1 MNDEQK
7 VSPLAPFLDLSVM
20 EDDEAGAILQ
30 EAGMLI
36 IESAVTRF
44 VVEADDEEVSALQ
57 TILESEPDALTA
69 LPKLIEFVPRF
80 GDILNEEVAAF
91 KMQAGELV

>member
-1 MNDEQK
+1 MNQEYK
-7 VSPLAPFLDLSVM
+7 ASPLAPFLDLTAM
-20 EDDEAGAILQ
+20 DDDETAQILQ

-44 VVEADDEEVSALQ
+44 VVEADDEEVQALQ
-57 TILESEPDALTA
+57 TILESETDALAA
-69 LPKLIEFVPRF
+69 LPKLIEYVPRF

-91 KMQAGELV
+91 KMKAGELV